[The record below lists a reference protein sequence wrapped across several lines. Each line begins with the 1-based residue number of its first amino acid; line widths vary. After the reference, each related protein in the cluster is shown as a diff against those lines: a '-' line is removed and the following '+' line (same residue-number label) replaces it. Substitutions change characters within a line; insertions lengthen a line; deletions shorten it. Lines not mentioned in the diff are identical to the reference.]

1 MLFQFGFYSSVL
13 LISFTHGI
21 VYSVLL
27 FFKAIKDE
35 NKSNYWLSLFLLLC
49 SLYIAPWMLG
59 FAGWYDNQPFR
70 DIMFYMTF
78 QHLFLLGPVIFFY
91 VQSLLNPNF
100 KINRYNFLHLLPGIL
115 YMIYSIIIVV
125 ADKIILKK
133 YYFLAD
139 GADRE
144 FDSWYQ
150 YAGFVS
156 MLLYFG
162 LSLRY
167 YLKFQKLIPQLV
179 SFSDNLVFKWIK
191 TFLMA
196 FLTMLLLQIATY
208 ILGVVF
214 RYTQS
219 YIGSWWY
226 FFFFSIIMY
235 YIAITGYAN
244 SQKTTIP
251 FSFDLFQSN
260 KILLLPIHENETVEE
275 IDFEE
280 IENSM
285 PINEDIQIWKNKI
298 ANLFEIEMLYKNP
311 EMTLTDLAKSLNTNV
326 AVISRTINQ
335 GFQLNFND
343 FINQYRIETVKKA
356 FEKGEHKKTTLLGIA
371 FDCGFNSKATFN
383 RAFKKNT
390 GLSPKEYLENL
401 PM

>member
-1 MLFQFGFYSSVL
+1 MFFQFGFYSSIL

-21 VYSVLL
+21 VYSILL
-27 FFKAIKDE
+27 FFKAVKDD
-35 NKSNYWLSLFLLLC
+35 NKSNYWLSLFLFLC

-100 KINRYNFLHLLPGIL
+100 KLNKQNFLHLLPGIL
-115 YMIYSIIIVV
+115 YIIYSIVIVV
-125 ADKIILKK
+125 TDKLILKR

-139 GADRE
+139 NTDRE

-150 YAGFVS
+150 YAGFFS
-156 MLLYFG
+156 MLFYFG

-167 YLKFQKLIPQLV
+167 YLKFQKLMPQLV

-196 FLTMLLLQIATY
+196 FLVMLILQVVTY
-208 ILGVVF
+208 IFGVCF
-214 RYTQS
+214 PNTQS

-260 KILLLPIHENETVEE
+260 KVFLLPMHENEKVEE

-280 IENSM
+280 IEKSK
-285 PINEDIQIWKNKI
+285 PIKEDIQLWKNKI
-298 ANLFEIEMLYKNP
+298 ANLFEIKMLFKNP
-311 EMTLTDLAKSLNTNV
+311 DLTLTDLAKNLDTNV
-326 AVISRTINQ
+326 AIISRTINQ

-343 FINQYRIETVKKA
+343 FINQYRVETVKKA
-356 FEKGEHKKTTLLGIA
+356 FEKGEHKKSTLLGIA

-390 GLSPKEYLENL
+390 GLSPKEYLEKL
-401 PM
+401 KS